1 MKPINKAIEIV
12 NRIMFVTPLIHL
24 DEVKEV
30 AKIVVEEIKFNCLD
44 DSIKFWN
51 EVDKEIDKL

>member
-1 MKPINKAIEIV
+1 MNPINKAIEIV

-51 EVDKEIDKL
+51 QVEKEIEKL

>member
-1 MKPINKAIEIV
+1 MNPINKAIEIL